1 MKTNLILRL
10 IGFSLTSLALSGLA
24 QTNGQWNVNNNATWM
39 NGANWINGSIPNG
52 AGSTVKINQDFGPGR
67 MIGDMVQT
75 ATMAANNTTAQTV
88 TLTATPLAGSIGVT
102 DGTFFWSQARGSSTT
117 AWTVSFNSGTNVL
130 SVTYNP
136 AITGSRTLT
145 IAYGVADVVQTATM
159 TSAAGTTA
167 QLVTLSKTPISGT
180 ISASDGTLSWTEV
193 GGSSSSA
200 WTVSYN
206 SSTNQLSVTYNPA
219 LVSNRTLNI
228 TFATAVVGGVTEL
241 MGVTQR
247 IGVTNNS
254 TTSFTSAA
262 LTYVPNTSLM
272 GVTDGVYT
280 WTPSGGSSN
289 PAKFNVTYDT
299 GSRILTATYTALAD
313 APSLGRNIVVAYW
326 PQGVP
331 GNPTLSVSTTDPLIS
346 FSRNMQG
353 VPVFDTNF
361 KVQDG
366 VFTATSNTSGVL
378 TLTTGSAANY
388 TVTHTAP
395 NVLVNYRTLSALNGI
410 NTGKTI
416 VAVYT
421 TRTAAMKNV
430 TVGSVTIG
438 DISGGDRVDLRLNS
452 LTFDNGGSNT
462 LAQLNKI
469 AGGPDEIA
477 SKTNLTS
484 SLALAVRT
492 GGDVINKNAFL
503 FSGDISG
510 AGSLIKMDSGN
521 VVLQGNNTFTGSTII
536 RNTGGF
542 TFLNNTTGG
551 TALSS
556 NDIFLGTANRDGHT
570 AMVLQLASN
579 TNLAAAGTVST
590 NQIADTSRL
599 WFDGASGRNAYLRMF
614 GTAET
619 VGGIFD
625 STGQGVIE
633 NTESENTIAASSIL
647 TVNTANPADNS
658 LFNGFFRNQAGGDST
673 GTIGLVKSGA
683 GKLTLQG
690 GNINYGPTAAANNST
705 DPLANN
711 GTTVSGGTLALV
723 NTTNFGSNVL
733 NNSTVEFGTAGDWTF
748 NRSVSGSGNVV
759 KTGPNV
765 TALAANNV
773 YSGSTTIEGGTLR
786 VTYQLFTEGMG
797 STNGSTTVYKRK
809 LNRVPEPGSIRVTDG
824 TVTAF
829 LGTPQDGLTV
839 TYNSGTREI
848 TATYASAPP
857 AGRTVNAQYVLGGA
871 GTGSLANTSAIN
883 ILTGTLHLVNDQNN
897 NVFDNAVGGIA
908 GRVND
913 VAAINSNGGTIN
925 FDTKK
930 FDATNYAETLGA
942 LNLQDG
948 RTSLVITTGTVT
960 GIDDT
965 GKNSN
970 ATLTFASLNR
980 QAKATAT
987 FVGNTLGVAQTDAI
1001 NNKITFTTAPTLI
1014 GGPTNGII
1022 GGWAIATTFD
1032 KNGAN
1037 AVYDFATYSGGAVRG
1052 LAAAAYKTGVSG
1064 ATWAATDNMRIS
1076 GFAPTISQGPVN
1088 SQTTVN
1094 SIKFDDTT
1102 DRALTI
1108 NARGLVVNSG
1118 GILLAKGNSDS
1129 RFPHKIQ
1136 QSAGTTGYL
1145 TAGSGNNYELDV
1157 WVENAR
1163 RLNVTAP
1170 IKDNGTN
1177 AVRVVKSGPGKL
1189 ILGGAYTGASPAFSG
1204 GLVINEGIV
1213 EVSTFSPL
1221 GRNLLAGNLV
1231 QDFLTMN
1238 GGILQVQN
1246 TTGVD
1251 KTVAFESQYGITL
1264 GKAGGR
1270 FATDTNMTFLIKS
1283 KITGE
1288 GGLTMGD
1295 TGVLDGASGGV
1306 LDVRGQNDFQGGVTV
1321 NIGKMILGGSVLPE
1335 GGSVATP
1342 ASNTFKGPI
1351 TINGGTFSLR
1361 TGAALPA
1368 TRPNIVSA
1376 GAGTLELMD
1385 SGNFGSL
1392 SGDGTITTAT
1402 DSVAGSPVSAERILK
1417 ITQDINTTYNGILDD
1432 SNGPVLSIEKR
1443 GKGVLSLGAETSTY
1457 HGATRI
1463 MEGVLQVSKLA
1474 NRGPADRFSDGQ
1486 GGYSGSSIGM
1496 GNYDKDIAGGT
1507 ALLTLDKQAGDNLFI
1522 ASGAA
1527 LSHAGGFPQ
1536 YTDRAF
1542 TIGVGAEGAGV
1553 LANSPATG
1561 AAITWMNRPLRDSN
1575 GVATGNYDNILF
1587 SEANKSAT
1595 LNLGGRNQGLNIFGM
1610 DLHDNGSASLNLQKS
1625 GDGQW
1630 ILGDYQFGTGAIASG
1645 MSRSDFTGRTTIYQG
1660 TLGLAQDGVLG
1671 AAGGEAVALVGGNL
1685 DLRSLDY
1692 TVNEGLN
1699 MVGGRLR
1706 ALSGT
1711 NNAWTGQISVD
1722 VPNSVIE
1729 IGTGASLRLRG
1740 AVVGK
1745 GNLLKQNFGT
1755 LILEGNNTISGGLS
1769 VQEGVLRLDYT
1780 NNPGSKL
1787 SDTGAVVLGG
1797 GRQGGVIDVVGGT
1810 SVVSPIIETVANL
1823 NLGLGLNRVT
1833 RSDPTSTTLLRL
1845 NALENARVGQGAAL
1859 DIAANNI
1866 TQTDR
1871 LNDSTGILG
1880 TWLTVGKSDWAKN
1893 NGNGVSPPAAGTID
1907 GYITGLT
1914 SYANDVWGGA
1924 STNTNLTTSGSVNNA
1939 VTNTLRFATPA
1950 DITLT
1955 LSGVNKV
1962 MSDGILQAPSVAGK
1976 SNIITGGS
1984 IALQDNGFGGNL
1996 MIHQHDALGN
2006 LTIES
2011 VITDSV
2017 GFTPVTGTMYEG
2029 NAGVVSPNTAVRF
2042 KAASGADVSTLV
2054 PGMLVTGSQIEPNT
2068 AIIAVDY
2075 VTGEVTLNQG
2085 RTAEV
2090 GITITVNGVAFTGDV
2105 LVRNTPG
2112 ARRFVRLTAGNF
2124 ALLANGQSISGGS
2137 IPPAAVVSSFTPD
2150 AVNPAHML
2158 VTIGSDI
2165 QVPSAIPSFTLSPIQ
2180 TVKGQMYFNAQAN
2193 RLRVTPASGIAGI
2206 SVGMVVSGT
2215 NIEPGTTISSIDF
2228 FNGDVFLSQGPIA
2241 QVNATLTI
2249 DGVSRNCDTMALGA
2263 PNRIR
2268 MKTGATFD
2276 TVNGLVTYPVVGM
2289 TISGGTIPAG
2299 TTITAVAVDP
2309 VYPGSALLTISQNI
2323 PVPAVI
2329 GGYTLAFNSRNG
2341 VAKFGDGTIV
2351 LSGASTYT
2359 GATYIT
2365 GGKINV
2371 KALTNAGVA
2380 GPLGAATSAASNIV
2394 LSGGTLGYIGDS
2406 ASTDRGFQIN
2416 EIGTVEVARQG
2427 AVATFTGNLSGGVG
2441 AAQGVMQVSGAGTVK
2456 VSHTGGNVSNSG
2468 TPLLPALGGST
2479 NIGGFSVKGGN
2490 LLLSY
2495 DNPNSNN
2502 SSNRFA
2508 SSTASLTMAGGKFEL
2523 SGLADVGVPSGSNP
2537 SENRSQQL
2545 FGQLTLQPGASEI
2558 WVTGKSNSVTSLSI
2572 QDPNNPT
2579 DVVRAPGATVLLV
2592 ENPTD
2597 GVADMFLAIKSINQ
2611 SAVLPWATYRDTSIL
2626 NRRGINDF
2634 AAVESLNDS
2643 VINADS
2649 KDLYKL
2655 GSDVANWT
2663 TNATMSEFGT
2673 AGFGDSAAAVLQGRT
2688 PESYSQTEANARVYA
2703 LRFFAPV
2710 AGTVSVTD
2718 RLTLTGGAILVG
2730 SEVIG
2735 GTKIIKDGE
2744 LTAGTGAEAQN
2755 PWNNGDGTTDL
2766 LIHNYN
2772 GSREFTIASKIVDNN
2787 AMSLELP
2794 NGASSLAVNLVQGGW
2809 GTTYLTGDNTYTGTT
2824 FVNNGVLRLGSANAI
2839 PGGLGSSGGTSGISL
2854 NGGMIGLEH
2863 GDLTRSLGTGVSQLQ
2878 FTGGGGFAGYR
2889 SPGDTST
2896 TPVVREVNFG
2906 GTGAPVIWGANG
2918 FIPGGQTLKL
2928 GSADGDA
2935 TVRLV
2940 NPVDLIGGYRQISV
2954 ADSKAAIDAEL
2965 AGTLRGSGGVLAKL
2979 GHGTLALSAGNLH
2992 TGGTIVGQGTLIISG
3007 SVVSGVS
3014 VSSVDA
3020 TQTGD
3025 SVTLQ
3030 VDGATMNAG
3039 ISIGNKNSTGLST
3052 IKVTGNSSAAGGME
3066 LGRQVYVDA
3075 LAGRTFNVSG
3085 PVTGSGRITVNDGG
3099 TLGLSGNSSFGGTGS
3114 SSGAAID
3121 GAVVVR
3127 NGSVEVGHTNGLGVA
3142 NVELG
3147 DLVSSLPT
3155 IVVDRSTNG
3164 RSLLEVSGRWDSTS
3178 NGTPGDVSGSGAFIY
3193 SNQNTITIDGKV
3205 YTKTD
3210 ASLGTRILVNG
3221 EADFPER
3228 NGVYEVRYHNGIT
3241 TALIDDTISLTRV
3254 SELNDARELAYG
3266 RRVQVSTGT
3275 DAGKVFFMATGQPA
3289 SLPAPDL
3296 YGRVLITTAVLWK
3309 QETTLAP
3316 NLALLA
3322 SGNGI
3327 QVANSI
3333 DINSTNGAG
3342 TTTLGGATNFT
3353 AGSAAFNGTVTLQS
3367 MAAAAEAR
3375 QVRLVSESLIGKGV
3389 EFTGVISE
3397 AEANDSLSLVKLG
3410 SGIVTLSGSNTFK
3423 GGTEINAGTLFVNT
3437 SIGSGTGSGSV
3448 TAANFGTVLGGTGT
3462 ISGAATLFSGASLQ
3476 PGDSNSFGGADQMNF
3491 LSSLT
3496 FGSDSSAVFQLA
3508 SPAAWDRVSITGL
3521 LSVDTSA
3528 LFSVLLG
3535 FSPNLLPGESLTFDL
3550 LDWGSLAAIGSL
3562 ADRLDL
3568 PALATPDFYWDT
3580 SSFNTTGA
3588 ITYAQRN
3595 LTSTPPVHFSIK
3607 EGTISENGGSVT
3619 IAVELDWA
3627 PAADV
3632 TVPLV
3637 FSSGAGI
3644 ATMGA
3649 SADYTVSATSL
3660 TFSANDG
3667 ERSKTLTIT
3676 VRDDAMTESTERAVI
3691 SLNAATKTAPSSF
3704 SLSILD
3710 NDGALAVGDRWVL
3723 RNPMVTNEALKSV
3736 GSLAGT
3742 FIAVG
3747 THGTILKSS
3756 DATTWTRVNLAAA
3769 TDLNAVASNGTILV
3783 AVGKEGRVLTTA
3795 DGTNWVIRSVGGSLE
3810 LTQVSWTGAR
3820 FVAVGA
3826 DGITYTSS
3834 NGEVWNY
3841 ANSGVLGDLFGV
3853 SSATGQ
3859 IVAVGEGGVIVLST
3873 NNGVSWTAQT
3883 SPTAT
3888 TLRSVAHNGVDT
3900 YVAVGDAGVVATS
3913 TNGTDWTAGTAGIST
3928 ALRSVRWDGTA
3939 FVASGLGGTVLTS
3952 PSGATG
3958 TWTVRSTGVSDD
3970 LSDAAKLGSVYVAV
3984 GSAGT
3989 ITNSTDAAAWT
4000 KVSSGDTN
4008 HLRGVAASGSQL
4020 IAVGSNGS
4028 ILTSTDALLGTTV
4041 APALSWSAQSSP
4053 VALPLNA
4060 VAATSLMRVAV
4071 GNSGSA
4077 ISSPD
4082 GVNWTSIPTGTG
4094 SHLNGIAVK
4103 GSRFCAVGDQ
4113 GAVFTSDD
4121 GLTWTERT
4129 SLAFVESLKA
4139 VAANT
4144 SIFVAVGANGSV
4156 RTSSD
4161 GVTWTSVDL
4170 GTTATFNAVA
4180 WTGSKFV
4187 TVGNGGV
4194 VFISS
4199 NGTSWTQRTSGVT
4212 ASLTGV
4218 AGSGNVIIAIGNNG
4232 AATQSNDGG
4241 TTWSKRATGTGI
4253 GLKALAVSAAGRFVA
4268 AGDSGT
4274 VLTSE
4279 SKAPPAPAVFFAT
4292 TGDSVSEAVGT
4303 WNVPVMLN
4311 PVAGATVSVP
4321 FTVRTLGTTA
4331 LKTTDYT
4338 IVTAS
4343 PLKFLPGETVKNI
4356 VITIK
4361 NDAVLE
4367 AANETVII
4375 DLGTPTGVAGVVKV
4389 DPTAYTLTIL
4399 DEYLAPTITPLGAQS
4414 QYVVIGGGSPV
4425 PLDLSVTP
4433 AGSLALKV
4441 QWQKNLVNLG
4451 TPVIVTSGVPVH
4463 YTVSNMTLSNAGKY
4477 GAKVINPL
4485 SPLGLATSTV
4495 AEVVVVERLPQQLK
4509 LGKAGN
4515 SVVLTA
4521 NAAGATA
4528 LQYRWFRDGNA
4539 IMADDA
4545 NFAGTGTKTLTI
4557 KTFAS
4562 DEQGLY
4568 KCRVISPAVTGEEF
4582 STTFDVVIA
4591 AMPDIT
4597 PLVTPATYPTGRV
4610 GAAYNGTGYQIPR
4623 ASSDKDKT
4631 PVTWNVTGLP
4641 AGLVADK
4648 NTGIISGIPTRK
4660 GNYKINVSATNPFGT
4675 TVISSAYMT
4684 IDGVPD
4690 NALGTFVAL
4699 ADRTGS
4705 HLTNNGSFGL
4715 GARID
4720 ITTAVN
4726 GTFSGKL
4733 TTIGAAISFLNGKL
4747 NTANAA
4753 APTGTIN
4760 IVRTGKST
4768 LTLNFT
4774 IDTATNLLTG
4784 TLTDATPTSA
4794 AINGWRHTWTTTNK
4808 PITTTLPAVHNFVAV
4823 IPSALEG
4830 DALHPEIPQGDTY
4843 ASASVAST
4851 GVVTIAGRLA
4861 DGTVLTGSAPLGPK
4875 NPSIAKA
4882 LIHQGL
4888 YIAPTRIAGSGNP
4901 GSLHGFVDIDFTGQ
4915 RPVTGTLTWSRAAQ
4929 PSTGTTAPKF
4939 YRDGFDPISLEVSGG
4954 LYTPP
4959 SATLDTGIILGAK
4972 SAAGYN
4978 AAVTFFDTNGLL
4990 ITPTTT
4996 PASDPNLGS
5005 FRINSL
5011 ATPVGLPTGPTLKM
5025 TFVPSTGLISGSF
5038 VLVDSS
5044 GVKRTV
5050 PYYAMV
5056 IPDATTAP
5064 MVTDGIGAG
5073 SFMLPG
5079 LIVSQPTKSGRV
5091 TIVPLP

>member
-1 MKTNLILRL
+1 MKTNHILRL
-10 IGFSLTSLALSGLA
+10 IGFSLTLLAVTGWS
-24 QTNGQWNVNNNATWM
+24 QTVGQWNTNNSATWM
-39 NGANWINGSIPNG
+39 NGTNWINGSVPNG
-52 AGSTVKINQDFGPGR
+52 IGSNVKINQDFSPGR

-75 ATMAANNTTAQTV
+75 ATMTANITTAQTV

-136 AITGSRTLT
+136 AITAARTLT
-145 IAYGVADVVQTATM
+145 VAYGVADIVQTATM

-180 ISASDGTLSWTEV
+180 ISASDGTLSWTEA

-228 TFATAVVGGVTEL
+228 TFATAIVGAVTEL

-254 TTSFTSAA
+254 ATAFTSTA
-262 LTYVPNTSLM
+262 LTYVPNTSQM

-289 PAKFNVTYDT
+289 PAKFNVTYDS
-299 GSRILTATYTALAD
+299 GSRILTATYTTLAD

-326 PQGVP
+326 PQGIP
-331 GNPTLSVSTTDPLIS
+331 GNPTLTVSTADPLIS

-353 VPVFDTNF
+353 VPVYDANF

-378 TLTTGSAANY
+378 TLTTGSATNY
-388 TVTHTAP
+388 AVTHAAP
-395 NVLVNYRTLSALNGI
+395 NVLVNYRTVSALNGI
-410 NTGKTI
+410 STGKTI

-421 TRTAAMKNV
+421 TRTTAMKNV
-430 TVGSVTIG
+430 TVGNLLIG
-438 DISGGDRVDLRLNS
+438 DISGADRVDLRLNS
-452 LTFDNGGSNT
+452 LTFDNGGINN

-477 SKTNLTS
+477 AKTNLSS

-503 FSGDISG
+503 LSGDISG

-551 TALSS
+551 SALSS
-556 NDIFLGTANRDGHT
+556 SDIFLGTASRDGHS

-579 TNLAAAGTVST
+579 TNLATAGTVST

-619 VGGIFD
+619 VGGIAD

-633 NTESENTIAASSIL
+633 NTEGENTIAASSVL
-647 TVNTANPADNS
+647 TVNTANAADNF
-658 LFNGFFRNQAGGDST
+658 LYNGFFRNKAGGDST
-673 GTIGLVKSGA
+673 GTISLVKSGA

-690 GNINYGPTAAANNST
+690 GNINYGPTAAANIST

-711 GTTVSGGTLALV
+711 ATTVSGGTLALV
-723 NTTNFGSNVL
+723 NTTNFGSNVI
-733 NNSTVEFGTAGDWTF
+733 NNSTLEFGTAGDWTF
-748 NRSVSGSGNVV
+748 NRSVSGTGNVV

-773 YSGSTTIEGGTLR
+773 YQGSTTIEGGTLR

-797 STNGSTTVYKRK
+797 STNGSTTVFKRT

-829 LGTPQDGLTV
+829 LGTPKDGLTV

-871 GTGSLANTSAIN
+871 GTGSLSSTSAIN

-908 GRVND
+908 GRVSD
-913 VAAINSNGGTIN
+913 AAPINSNGGTIN

-930 FDATNYAETLGA
+930 IDATNYAETLGA
-942 LNLQDG
+942 LNLQAG
-948 RTSLVITTGTVT
+948 RTNVTITTGTIADT
-960 GIDDT
+960 TDT

-970 ATLTFASLNR
+970 ATLTFSNLTR
-980 QAKATAT
+980 QAKSTVT
-987 FVGNTLGVAQTDAI
+987 FIGNTLGVAQTDAI

-1032 KNGAN
+1032 KTGAN
-1037 AVYDFATYSGGAVRG
+1037 AVYDFATYSGGTVRG
-1052 LAAAAYKTGVSG
+1052 LAASAYRTGVSG
-1064 ATWAATDNMRIS
+1064 AVWAATDNMRIN
-1076 GFAPTISQGPVN
+1076 GFAPTISQGAVN

-1102 DRALTI
+1102 GRTLAI

-1118 GILLAKGNSDS
+1118 GILARGTT
-1129 RFPHKIQ
+1129 HVIQ

-1145 TAGSGNNYELDV
+1145 TAGSGNNYELDF
-1157 WVENAR
+1157 WVENTR
-1163 RLNVTAP
+1163 RLNVVSP
-1170 IKDNGTN
+1170 IRDNGAN
-1177 AVRVVKSGPGKL
+1177 AVKVVKSGPGKM
-1189 ILGGAYTGASPAFSG
+1189 ILGGAYTVSAPAFSG

-1231 QDFLTMN
+1231 QDYLTMN
-1238 GGILQVQN
+1238 GGLLQVQN
-1246 TTGVD
+1246 KSGVE

-1270 FATDTNMTFLIKS
+1270 FATDPNMTFLIKS

-1295 TGVLDGASGGV
+1295 TGVLDGASGGI

-1321 NIGKMILGGSVLPE
+1321 NFGKMILGGSVLPE
-1335 GGSVATP
+1335 GGSVAVP

-1361 TGAALPA
+1361 TGSALP
-1368 TRPNIVSA
+1368 TSLPNIVSA

-1402 DSVAGSPVSAERILK
+1402 DSLAGSPAAAERVLK
-1417 ITQDINTTYNGILDD
+1417 ITQDTNTTYNGILSD
-1432 SNGPVLSIEKR
+1432 SDGPVLSIEKR

-1457 HGATRI
+1457 HGSTRI
-1463 MEGVLQVSKLA
+1463 LEGVLQVSKLA
-1474 NRGPADRFSDGQ
+1474 TRGPADRFSDGQ

-1507 ALLTLDKQAGDNLFI
+1507 ALLTLDKRAGDNLFI

-1527 LSHAGGFPQ
+1527 LSHAAGFPQ

-1553 LANSPATG
+1553 LANSSSTG
-1561 AAITWMNRPLRDSN
+1561 AALTWMNRPLRDTN
-1575 GVATGNYDNILF
+1575 GVATGDYDGILF
-1587 SEANKSAT
+1587 SEANKAAT

-1630 ILGDYQFGTGAIASG
+1630 ILGDYQFSTGAIAGG

-1671 AAGGEAVALVGGNL
+1671 AAGGEAVSLVGGNL

-1699 MVGGRLR
+1699 MAGGRVR
-1706 ALSGT
+1706 ALVGT

-1729 IGTGASLRLRG
+1729 VGTGAALRVRG
-1740 AVVGK
+1740 AITGK

-1769 VQEGVLRLDYT
+1769 VQEGILRLDYS

-1787 SDTGAVVLGG
+1787 SDTGGVALGG

-1810 SVVSPIIETVANL
+1810 SIASPIIETVAAL
-1823 NLGLGLNRVT
+1823 NLGLGLNRLT
-1833 RSDPTSTTLLRL
+1833 RSDATSTTMVRL

-1866 TQTDR
+1866 AQTDR
-1871 LNDSTGILG
+1871 LNDSTGLLG

-1893 NGNGVSPPAAGTID
+1893 NGTGVSPPAAGTTD

-1924 STNTNLTTSGSVNNA
+1924 STNTNLTTSGSVSNG

-1976 SNIITGGS
+1976 SNIITGGAIS
-1984 IALQDNGFGGNL
+1984 LQDNGFGGNL
-1996 MIHQHDALGN
+1996 MIHQHDTLGN

-2011 VITDSV
+2011 AITDAVS
-2017 GFTPVTGTMYEG
+2017 FTPVTGTMYEG
-2029 NAGVVSPNTAVRF
+2029 NVGVVSPNTAVRF
-2042 KAASGADVSTLV
+2042 KAASGAAVSTLV

-2068 AIIAVDY
+2068 VITAVDY
-2075 VTGEVTLNQG
+2075 TTGEVTLNQG

-2090 GITITVNGVAFTGDV
+2090 GITITVNGVTFTGDV
-2105 LVRNTPG
+2105 LVRVTPT

-2124 ALLANGQSISGGS
+2124 ALLANGQAISGGS
-2137 IPPAAVVSSFTPD
+2137 IPPGAVVSSFAPD
-2150 AVNPAHML
+2150 AVNPSHML
-2158 VTIGSDI
+2158 ITIGSDI

-2180 TVKGQMYFNAQAN
+2180 TVKGQMYFNAQTN

-2241 QVNATLTI
+2241 QVDTTLTI
-2249 DGVSRNCDTMALGA
+2249 DGISRTCDTMALGA
-2263 PNRIR
+2263 QNRIR

-2276 TVNGLVTYPVVGM
+2276 AVNGLVTYPVVGM

-2299 TTITAVAVDP
+2299 TTITGVAIDP
-2309 VYPGSALLTISQNI
+2309 VYPGAALLTISQNI

-2329 GGYTLAFNSRNG
+2329 GGYALSFNSRNG

-2380 GPLGAATSAASNIV
+2380 GPLGAATSAAGNIV

-2416 EIGTVEVARQG
+2416 EIGTVEVARKG

-2502 SSNRFA
+2502 NANRFA
-2508 SSTASLTMAGGKFEL
+2508 ASNASLTMAGGKFEL
-2523 SGLADVGVPSGSNP
+2523 SGLEDVEVPSGSNP
-2537 SENRSQQL
+2537 SENRTQQL

-2558 WVTGKSNSVTSLSI
+2558 WVTGKRDSVTSLAL

-2597 GVADMFLAIKSINQ
+2597 GVADMFLAIKAVNQ

-2634 AAVESLNDS
+2634 AAVETLNDS

-2673 AGFGDSAAAVLQGRT
+2673 AGFGDSTAAISQGRT
-2688 PESYSQTEANARVYA
+2688 PESYSQTETNARVYA

-2744 LTAGTGAEAQN
+2744 LTAGTGFEAQN

-2772 GSREFTIASKIVDNN
+2772 GSREFTIASKIVDNH
-2787 AMSLELP
+2787 ATSLELP

-2809 GTTYLTGDNTYTGTT
+2809 GTTYLTAENTYSGTT

-2839 PGGLGSSGGTSGISL
+2839 PGGIGVVGGASGISL

-2863 GDLTRSLGTGVSQLQ
+2863 DDLTRSLGTGISQLQ
-2878 FTGGGGFAGYR
+2878 FTGGGGFAAYR

-2906 GTGAPVIWGANG
+2906 GAGAPVIWGANG
-2918 FIPGGQTLKL
+2918 FVPGGQTLRL

-2940 NPVDLIGGYRQISV
+2940 NPVDLVGGYRQISV

-2979 GHGTLALSAGNLH
+2979 GQGTLALSAGNLH
-2992 TGGTIVGQGTLIISG
+2992 TGGTIVGQGTLIVSG
-3007 SVVSGVS
+3007 SVVSSVA

-3039 ISIGNKNSTGLST
+3039 ISIGNKNSTGIST
-3052 IKVTGNSSAAGGME
+3052 IKVTGNSSAAGGIE

-3075 LAGRTFNVSG
+3075 LAGRSFNVSG

-3099 TLGLSGNSSFGGTGS
+3099 TLGLSGNSTFGGTGS
-3114 SSGAAID
+3114 SSGVAID

-3142 NVELG
+3142 NIELG
-3147 DLVSSLPT
+3147 DSVSSLPM

-3164 RSLLEVSGRWDSTS
+3164 RSLLEVSGEWDPTS
-3178 NGTPGDVSGSGAFIY
+3178 NGTPGDISGSGAFIY
-3193 SNQNTITIDGKV
+3193 PNQNTITIDGKV

-3221 EADFPER
+3221 EIDFPER
-3228 NGVYEVRYHNGIT
+3228 NGVYEVRYHDGIT
-3241 TALIDDTISLTRV
+3241 SALTDDTISLTRV
-3254 SELNDARELAYG
+3254 GELNDARELAYG

-3342 TTTLGGATNFT
+3342 TTTLGGATSFT
-3353 AGSAAFNGTVTLQS
+3353 AGSAAFTGTVTLQS

-3397 AEANDSLSLVKLG
+3397 AEANDTLSLVKLG

-3448 TAANFGTVLGGTGT
+3448 TAANFGTVLGGNGT
-3462 ISGAATLFSGASLQ
+3462 ISGATTLLGGASLQ
-3476 PGDSNSFGGADQMNF
+3476 PGDSNSFGGADQMHF

-3496 FGSDSSAVFQLA
+3496 FGADTSAVFQLA

-3521 LSVDTSA
+3521 LSVDSSA

-3535 FSPNLLPGESLTFDL
+3535 FTPNLLPGESLTFDL

-3580 SSFNTTGA
+3580 SSFNATGA

-3627 PAADV
+3627 PASDV

-3691 SLNAATKTAPSSF
+3691 SLNAATKTAPSTF

-3710 NDGALAVGDRWVL
+3710 NDGALPVGDRWVL

-3756 DATTWTRVNLAAA
+3756 DATIWTRVNLAAA
-3769 TDLNAVASNGTILV
+3769 TDINALASNGTILV
-3783 AVGKEGRVLTTA
+3783 AVGKEGRVLTTT

-3859 IVAVGEGGVIVLST
+3859 IVAVGEGGVIILST

-3888 TLRSVAHNGVDT
+3888 TLRSVAHDGVNT
-3900 YVAVGDAGVVATS
+3900 YVAVGDAGVVVTS
-3913 TNGTDWTAGTAGIST
+3913 TNGTDWTAGTAGVS
-3928 ALRSVRWDGTA
+3928 AGLRSVRWDGAA
-3939 FVASGLGGTVLTS
+3939 FVVSGLGGTVLTS

-3958 TWTVRSTGVSDD
+3958 TWTVRTTGVSDD

-3984 GSAGT
+3984 GSAGA

-4000 KVSSGDTN
+4000 KVSSGDTD

-4020 IAVGSNGS
+4020 IAVGNNGS

-4041 APALSWSAQSSP
+4041 APALSWSVQTSP
-4053 VALPLNA
+4053 IVLPLNA

-4071 GNSGSA
+4071 GNAGSA

-4113 GAVFTSDD
+4113 GAVFTSDN
-4121 GLTWTERT
+4121 GLAWTERT
-4129 SLAFVESLKA
+4129 SLAFVENLKA
-4139 VAANT
+4139 VAAST

-4187 TVGNGGV
+4187 TVGNGGL

-4218 AGSGNVIIAIGNNG
+4218 AGSGNVIIAVGGNG
-4232 AATQSNDGG
+4232 AATQSNDSG
-4241 TTWSKRATGTGI
+4241 TTWSKRDTGTGVA
-4253 GLKALAVSAAGRFVA
+4253 LKGLAVSAAGRFVA
-4268 AGDSGT
+4268 TGDSGT

-4279 SKAPPAPAVFFAT
+4279 SKAPPAPAVFFAST
-4292 TGDSVSEAVGT
+4292 ADSVSEAVGT

-4311 PVAGATVSVP
+4311 PVAGAAVSVP

-4343 PLKFLPGETVKNI
+4343 PLKFLPGETLKNI

-4399 DEYLAPTITPLGAQS
+4399 DEYLAPSITPLGTQS
-4414 QYVVIGGGSPV
+4414 QFVIIGGGSPV
-4425 PLDLSVTP
+4425 PLDLNVTP

-4451 TPVIVTSGVPVH
+4451 TPVTVTSGVPVH
-4463 YTVSNMTLSNAGKY
+4463 YTVSNMTLTNAGKY

-4509 LGKAGN
+4509 LGKAGT
-4515 SVVLTA
+4515 SVTLTA

-4528 LQYRWFRDGNA
+4528 LQYRWFRGINP
-4539 IMADDA
+4539 ILVDDA

-4557 KTFAS
+4557 KTFAP
-4562 DEQGLY
+4562 DEQDLY
-4568 KCRVISPAVTGEEF
+4568 KCRITSPAVSGEEF
-4582 STTFDVVIA
+4582 STTFDVVVA

-4597 PLVTPATYPTGRV
+4597 PLATPAVYPVGRV
-4610 GAAYNGTGYQIPR
+4610 GAAYNGAGYQIPR

-4641 AGLVADK
+4641 PGLVADK
-4648 NTGIISGIPTRK
+4648 NTGFISGVPTTK
-4660 GNYKINVSATNPFGT
+4660 GSYKVNVSATNPFGT

-4733 TTIGAAISFLNGKL
+4733 TTVGTAISFVNGKL

-4753 APTGTIN
+4753 APTGTIG
-4760 IVRTGKST
+4760 IVRTGKTT

-4784 TLTDATPTSA
+4784 TLTDTTPTSA
-4794 AINGWRHTWTTTNK
+4794 AIAGWRNTWTTTNK

-4823 IPSALEG
+4823 IPSTLEG
-4830 DALHPEIPQGDTY
+4830 DALHPDIPQGDTY

-4875 NPSIAKA
+4875 NPNIGKA
-4882 LIHQGL
+4882 LIYQGL
-4888 YIAPTRIAGSGNP
+4888 YIAPTTVAGSGNP

-4929 PSTGTTAPKF
+4929 PSTGATAPKF
-4939 YRDGFDPISLEVSGG
+4939 YRDGFEPISLEVSGG

-4959 SATLDTGIILGAK
+4959 LATLDTGIILGAK
-4972 SAAGYN
+4972 AAAGNN

-4990 ITPTTT
+4990 VTPTTT
-4996 PASDPNLGS
+4996 PASNPNLGS

-5011 ATPVGLPTGPTLKM
+5011 ATPVGLPTGSTLKM
-5025 TFVPSTGLISGSF
+5025 TFVTSTGLISGSF
-5038 VLVDSS
+5038 VLVDAS

-5056 IPDATTAP
+5056 IPDASTAP

>member
-10 IGFSLTSLALSGLA
+10 IGFSLTSLALTGWS
-24 QTNGQWNVNNNATWM
+24 QTSGQWNTNSSATWM
-39 NGANWINGSIPNG
+39 NGINWINGAIPNG
-52 AGSTVKINQDFGPGR
+52 AGSTVKINQDFSPGR

-75 ATMAANNTTAQTV
+75 ATMNANTTAVQTV

-136 AITGSRTLT
+136 AITAARTLT
-145 IAYGVADVVQTATM
+145 VAYGVADVVQTATM
-159 TSAAGTTA
+159 TSAAGTSA
-167 QLVTLSKTPISGT
+167 QLVTLSKAPISGT
-180 ISASDGTLSWTEV
+180 ISASDGTLSWSEV
-193 GGSSSSA
+193 GGSSSSTWA
-200 WTVSYN
+200 VSYN

-219 LVSNRTLNI
+219 LVANRTLNI
-228 TFATAVVGGVTEL
+228 TFATAIVGAVTEL

-254 TTSFTSAA
+254 ATTFTSAA
-262 LTYVPNTSLM
+262 LTYVPNMAQM
-272 GVTDGVYT
+272 GVTDGLYT

-289 PAKFNVTYDT
+289 PAKFNVAYDS

-326 PQGVP
+326 PQGIP
-331 GNPTLSVSTTDPLIS
+331 GNPTLTVSTADPLIS

-353 VPVFDTNF
+353 APVYDTNF

-378 TLTTGSAANY
+378 SLTTGSATNY

-395 NVLVNYRTLSALNGI
+395 NVLVNYRTISALNGI
-410 NTGKTI
+410 STGKTI

-421 TRTAAMKNV
+421 TRTTAMKNV
-430 TVGSVTIG
+430 TAGNMIIG
-438 DISGGDRVDLRLNS
+438 DISGADRVDLRLNS
-452 LTFDNGGSNT
+452 LTFDNGGGNT
-462 LAQLNKI
+462 MAQLNKI

-477 SKTNLTS
+477 AKTNLTS

-503 FSGDISG
+503 LSGDISG
-510 AGSLIKMDSGN
+510 TGSLIKMDSGN
-521 VVLQGNNTFTGSTII
+521 VVLQGNNTFTGQTII

-551 TALSS
+551 SALSS
-556 NDIFLGTANRDGHT
+556 SDIFLGTASRDGHA

-590 NQIADTSRL
+590 NQIADSSRL

-619 VGGIFD
+619 VGGIAD

-633 NTESENTIAASSIL
+633 NTESENTIAANSAL
-647 TVNTANPADNS
+647 TVNTANAADNF
-658 LFNGFFRNQAGGDST
+658 LYNGFFRNKAGGDST
-673 GTIGLVKSGA
+673 GIISLFKSGA

-690 GNINYGPTAAANNST
+690 GNINYGPTTAANLSSN
-705 DPLANN
+705 PLDLATVA
-711 GTTVSGGTLALV
+711 TTVSGGTLGLV
-723 NTTNFGSNVL
+723 NTTNFGSNIV
-733 NNSTVEFGTAGDWTF
+733 NNSTLEFGTTGDWTF

-759 KTGPNV
+759 KTGANV
-765 TALAANNV
+765 TALVANNV
-773 YSGSTTIEGGTLR
+773 YGGSTRIENGTLR
-786 VTYQLFTEGMG
+786 ISYQLITEGMG
-797 STNGSTTVYKRK
+797 STNGSQTVFRRN
-809 LNRVPEPGSIRVTDG
+809 LNRLPEPGSIRVTDG

-829 LGTPQDGLTV
+829 LGTPKDGLTV

-848 TATYASAPP
+848 VATYSSAPP

-871 GTGSLANTSAIN
+871 GTGSLASTSAIN
-883 ILTGTLHLVNDQNN
+883 IISGKLHLVNDQNN
-897 NVFDNAVGGIA
+897 NVLDNAVGGVA
-908 GRVND
+908 GRIND
-913 VAAINSNGGTIN
+913 SAPINSNDGTIE

-930 FDATNYAETLGA
+930 INSINYAETLGA
-942 LNLQDG
+942 LNLLPG
-948 RTSLVITTGTVT
+948 KTNVTITTGTIADT
-960 GIDDT
+960 TDT

-970 ATLTFASLNR
+970 ATLTFASLTR
-980 QAKATAT
+980 QPTSTVT
-987 FVGNTLGVAQTDAI
+987 FSANTLGVAQTDAI
-1001 NNKITFTTAPTLI
+1001 NNKITFGTAPTLI
-1014 GGPTNGII
+1014 NGII
-1022 GGWAIATTFD
+1022 GGWAVTATFD
-1032 KNGAN
+1032 KAGAN
-1037 AVYDFATYSGGAVRG
+1037 PVYDFATYSGGTVRG
-1052 LAAAAYKTGVSG
+1052 LASYKTSAATVSG
-1064 ATWAATDNMRIS
+1064 GGQWLSTDNVRINGNS
-1076 GFAPTISQGPVN
+1076 PTVSQGTVN
-1088 SQTTVN
+1088 SQAIVN
-1094 SIKFDDTT
+1094 SIKFDDTSGRT
-1102 DRALTI
+1102 LTI
-1108 NARGLVVNSG
+1108 NARALVVNSG
-1118 GILLAKGNSDS
+1118 GILA
-1129 RFPHKIQ
+1129 R
-1136 QSAGTTGYL
+1136 GTTHTIARTTNTTGFL
-1145 TAGSGNNYELDV
+1145 TAGSGNNYELDF
-1157 WVENAR
+1157 WVENTR

-1170 IKDNGTN
+1170 IRDNGAN

-1189 ILGGAYTGASPAFSG
+1189 ILAGVYTGLGTGPAFSG
-1204 GLVINEGIV
+1204 GLVINDGVV
-1213 EVSTFSPL
+1213 EVATFSPL
-1221 GRNLLAGNLV
+1221 GRDLLAGNLV
-1231 QDFLTMN
+1231 QDYLTMS
-1238 GGILQVQN
+1238 GGMLQVQN
-1246 TTGVD
+1246 DSGVA

-1264 GKAGGR
+1264 GKGGGT
-1270 FATDTNMTFLIKS
+1270 FATDEGMTFLLKS
-1283 KITGE
+1283 KITGDGGISMGAKAGE
-1288 GGLTMGD
+1288 GA
-1295 TGVLDGASGGV
+1295 LDGSNGGV
-1306 LDVRGQNDFQGGVTV
+1306 LDIRGQNDFQGGLTV
-1321 NIGKMILGGSVLPE
+1321 NYGKLILGGSVTPE
-1335 GGSVATP
+1335 GGGAAVP

-1351 TINGGTFSLR
+1351 TINAGSFTLR
-1361 TGAALPA
+1361 TGSALP
-1368 TRPNIVSA
+1368 TNLPNVIS
-1376 GAGTLELMD
+1376 GNGGTLELWD

-1392 SGDGTITTAT
+1392 SGDGTITTGT
-1402 DSVAGSPVSAERILK
+1402 DFDNGGVSAERVLK
-1417 ITQDINTTYNGILDD
+1417 ITQDVNTSYIGTITD
-1432 SNGPVLSIEKR
+1432 SGGPVLSLEKR
-1443 GKGVLSLGAETSTY
+1443 GKGVLTLGVDNSTY

-1463 MEGVLQVSKLA
+1463 YEGVLQVSELA
-1474 NRGPADRFSDGQ
+1474 NRGPLDRSFET
-1486 GGYSGSSIGM
+1486 GGYKGSSIGF
-1496 GNYDKDIAGGT
+1496 GTYDKNSVTGT
-1507 ALLTLDKQAGDNLFI
+1507 GLLSSAVGSASNLLI

-1527 LSHAGGFPQ
+1527 LSHAGSFPQ
-1536 YTDRAF
+1536 STDRAF
-1542 TIGVGAEGAGV
+1542 TIGVGAQGAAI
-1553 LANSPATG
+1553 LANSASTG
-1561 AAITWMNRPLRDSN
+1561 ASLTWKSRPLRDILN
-1575 GVATGNYDNILF
+1575 GNETGGYDNIEF
-1587 SEANKSAT
+1587 SAPNQSAT
-1595 LNLGGRNQGLNIFGM
+1595 LNLGGRNQGTNTFGM
-1610 DLHDNGSASLNLQKS
+1610 HLHDNGSASLHLQKS

-1630 ILGDYQFGTGAIASG
+1630 ILDDLVSSGTANSG
-1645 MSRSDFTGRTTIYQG
+1645 VSRNDFTGRTTIYQG
-1660 TLGLAQDGVLG
+1660 TLGLARDGVLG
-1671 AAGGEAVALVGGNL
+1671 AAGGEAVSLVGGNL
-1685 DLRSLDY
+1685 DLRNIDY
-1692 TVNEGLN
+1692 TVNESLN
-1699 MVGGRLR
+1699 MAGGRLR
-1706 ALSGT
+1706 ALFGV
-1711 NNAWTGQISVD
+1711 NAWTGSVSVD
-1722 VPNSVIE
+1722 APSSVIE

-1740 AVVGK
+1740 TVAGK
-1745 GNLLKQNFGT
+1745 GNLVKQNFGT
-1755 LILEGNNTISGGLS
+1755 LILEGSNTVSGGLS
-1769 VQEGVLRLDYT
+1769 VQEGTLRLDYT
-1780 NNPGSKL
+1780 SNAGSKL
-1787 SDTGAVVLGG
+1787 SDTGGIALGG
-1797 GRQGGVIDVVGGT
+1797 GRQGGVIDIVGGT
-1810 SVVSPIIETVANL
+1810 SIASPIIETVAAL

-1833 RSDPTSTTLLRL
+1833 RSDASSTTLLRL

-1866 TQTDR
+1866 AQTDR
-1871 LNDSTGILG
+1871 LNDSTGLLG

-1893 NGNGVSPPAAGTID
+1893 NGNGISPPAAGSVD

-1924 STNTNLTTSGSVNNA
+1924 STNTNLTTSGSVSNG

-1984 IALQDNGFGGNL
+1984 ISLQDNGFGGNL
-1996 MIHQHDALGN
+1996 MIHQHDALGS

-2017 GFTPVTGTMYEG
+2017 GFAPVTGTIYEG
-2029 NAGVVSPNTAVRF
+2029 NAGVVSPNTIIRF
-2042 KAASGADVSTLV
+2042 KAASSGDVATLV

-2068 AIIAVDY
+2068 VITAVDY
-2075 VTGEVTLNQG
+2075 TTGEVTLNQG
-2085 RTAEV
+2085 RTAEI
-2090 GITITVNGVAFTGDV
+2090 GITITINGVAFTGDV
-2105 LVRNTPG
+2105 LVRNTPTS
-2112 ARRFVRLTAGNF
+2112 RRSVRLTAGNF

-2137 IPPAAVVSSFTPD
+2137 IPSAAVVSSFTPD
-2150 AVNPAHML
+2150 TVNPSHML

-2165 QVPSAIPSFTLSPIQ
+2165 QVPAAIPSFTLSPIQ
-2180 TVKGQMYFNAQAN
+2180 TVKGQMYFNAQTN

-2241 QVNATLTI
+2241 QVDTMLTI
-2249 DGVSRNCDTMALGA
+2249 DGTPRVCDTMALGA
-2263 PNRIR
+2263 QNRIR
-2268 MKTGATFD
+2268 MKTGAAFD
-2276 TVNGLVTYPVVGM
+2276 IVNGVVTYPVVGM

-2299 TTITAVAVDP
+2299 TTITGVAIDP
-2309 VYPGSALLTISQNI
+2309 VYPGVALLTISQNI

-2329 GGYTLAFNSRNG
+2329 GGYALSFNSRNG
-2341 VAKFGDGTIV
+2341 IAKFGDGTVV

-2371 KALTNAGVA
+2371 KSLTNGGVA
-2380 GPLGAATSAASNIV
+2380 GPLGAATNAAGNIV

-2427 AVATFTGNLSGGVG
+2427 SVATFSGNLSGGVG
-2441 AAQGVMQVSGAGTVK
+2441 AAQGVLQVSGAGTLK
-2456 VSHTGGNVSNSG
+2456 ISHTGGNVVNSG

-2479 NIGGFSVKGGN
+2479 NIGGFLVKGGN

-2508 SSTASLTMAGGKFEL
+2508 AANASLTMAGGKFEL
-2523 SGLADVGVPSGSNP
+2523 SGVADVAVPSGGNP

-2545 FGQLTLQPGASEI
+2545 LGQLTLQSGASEI
-2558 WVTGKSNSVTSLSI
+2558 WVTGKDSSTTSLTL
-2572 QDPNNPT
+2572 QDPNSPS
-2579 DVVRAPGATVLLV
+2579 DVIRAPGSTVLLV
-2592 ENPTD
+2592 ENPTA
-2597 GVADMFLAIKSINQ
+2597 GTADMFLAIKDINQ
-2611 SAVLPWATYRDTSIL
+2611 SSVLPWATYWDTSIT

-2634 AAVESLNDS
+2634 AAVESSNNA

-2649 KDLYKL
+2649 KDLYTL

-2663 TNATMSEFGT
+2663 TNATMSEYGT
-2673 AGFGDSAAAVLQGRT
+2673 SGFGDSTTAIVDGRD
-2688 PESYSQTEANARVYA
+2688 PLSYSQVESNKSIYA

-2710 AGTVSVTD
+2710 AGTVSIGD
-2718 RLTLTGGAILVG
+2718 SNRLTLSGGAIMVG
-2730 SEVIG
+2730 SEVMG
-2735 GTKIIKDGE
+2735 GSKIIQGGE
-2744 LTAGTGAEAQN
+2744 ITVGTGFEAQVPSIN
-2755 PWNNGDGTTDL
+2755 SDGTADF

-2772 GSREFTIASKIVDNN
+2772 GSREFTIASSIVDNN
-2787 AMSLELP
+2787 ALGLILP
-2794 NGASSLAVNLVQGGW
+2794 SNATSIPVNLVQGGW
-2809 GTTYLTGDNTYTGTT
+2809 GTTYLTGTNTYTGTT
-2824 FVNNGVLRLGSANAI
+2824 FVNNGVLRLGSENAV
-2839 PGGLGSSGGTSGISL
+2839 PGGIGASGGTSGIILS
-2854 NGGMIGLEH
+2854 GGVIGLEH
-2863 GDLTRSLGTGVSQLQ
+2863 GDFNRALGTGVSQVR
-2878 FTGGGGFAGYR
+2878 FVGGGGFAAYR
-2889 SPGDTST
+2889 APGDTST
-2896 TPVVREVNFG
+2896 TPVVRDVNFG
-2906 GTGAPVIWGANG
+2906 GTGAQVVWGAGG

-2940 NPVDLIGGYRQISV
+2940 NPVDLVGGYRQISV
-2954 ADSKAAIDAEL
+2954 ADSKAVIDAEL
-2965 AGTLRGSGGVLAKL
+2965 GGVLSGSGGVLAKL
-2979 GHGTLALSAGNLH
+2979 GQGTLLLSAGNLH
-2992 TGGTIVGQGTLIISG
+2992 TGGTIVGQGTLIMSG
-3007 SVVSGVS
+3007 PVTSMVS

-3020 TQTGD
+3020 TLTGD

-3039 ISIGNKNSTGLST
+3039 ISVGNKNSTGVST
-3052 IKVTGNSSAAGGME
+3052 IKVTGNSTAAGGVE

-3075 LAGRTFNVSG
+3075 LAGRSFNVSG
-3085 PVTGSGRITVNDGG
+3085 AVTGSGRFVINDGG

-3114 SSGAAID
+3114 TSGAAVD
-3121 GAVVVR
+3121 GGVIVR
-3127 NGSVEVGHTNGLGVA
+3127 NGAVEVGHTNGLGVA

-3147 DLVSSLPT
+3147 DLVSSLPV
-3155 IVVDRSTNG
+3155 IVVDRSTNS
-3164 RSLLEVSGRWDSTS
+3164 RSLLEVSGEWDPTS
-3178 NGTPGDVSGSGAFIY
+3178 NGTPGDVSGSGTFMY
-3193 SNQNTITIDGKV
+3193 RKQNTITIDGKV

-3221 EADFPER
+3221 EADNPER
-3228 NGVYEVRYHNGIT
+3228 NGVYEVRYHDGIT
-3241 TALIDDTISLTRV
+3241 SALSDDTISLTRV
-3254 SELNDARELAYG
+3254 GELNDARELAYG

-3275 DAGKVFFMATGQPA
+3275 DAGKVFFMATDKPT
-3289 SLPAPDL
+3289 SLPAPDF
-3296 YGRVLITTAVLWK
+3296 YGRVLITTAVIWK
-3309 QETTLAP
+3309 QETTLSP

-3333 DINSTNGAG
+3333 DINSTNGTG
-3342 TTTLGGATNFT
+3342 TTSLGGATSFT
-3353 AGSAAFNGTVTLQS
+3353 TGSATFSGTVTLQS

-3389 EFTGVISE
+3389 EFAGVISE
-3397 AEANDSLSLVKLG
+3397 AEANDTLSLVKLG

-3423 GGTEINAGTLFVNT
+3423 GGTEVNAGTLLVNT
-3437 SIGSGTGSGSV
+3437 SIGSGTGSGAV
-3448 TAANFGTVLGGTGT
+3448 TVANFGTVLGGTGT
-3462 ISGAATLFSGASLQ
+3462 ISGATTLLSGASLQ
-3476 PGDSNSFGGADQMNF
+3476 PGDSNSFGGADQMHF

-3496 FGSDSSAVFQLA
+3496 FGADSSAVFQLA

-3521 LSVDTSA
+3521 LSVDSSA

-3580 SSFNTTGA
+3580 TSFNTTGA

-3595 LTSTPPVHFSIK
+3595 LSSTPPVHFSIK
-3607 EGTISENGGSVT
+3607 EGSISENGGSVT

-3627 PAADV
+3627 PASDV

-3649 SADYTVSATSL
+3649 AADYTVSATSL

-3691 SLNAATKTAPSSF
+3691 SLNAATKTAPSTF

-3723 RNPMVTNEALKSV
+3723 RNPMVTNESLKSV
-3736 GSLAGT
+3736 GSVAGT

-3747 THGTILKSS
+3747 THGAVLKSS
-3756 DATTWTRVNLAAA
+3756 DATTWTRVSLAAA
-3769 TDLNAVASNGTILV
+3769 TDLNAVASNGTTLV
-3783 AVGKEGRVLTTA
+3783 VVGKEGRVLTTT

-3810 LTQVSWTGAR
+3810 LSQVTWTGAR

-3826 DGITYTSS
+3826 DGITYTST
-3834 NGEVWNY
+3834 NGDVWNY
-3841 ANSGVLGDLFGV
+3841 TNSGVAGDLFGI

-3859 IVAVGEGGVIVLST
+3859 IVAVGEGGVILLST

-3883 SPTAT
+3883 SPTST
-3888 TLRSVAHNGVDT
+3888 TLRSVAHDGVNT
-3900 YVAVGDAGVVATS
+3900 YVAVGDAGVVAIS
-3913 TNGTDWTAGTAGIST
+3913 TNGTDWTAGTAGVS
-3928 ALRSVRWDGTA
+3928 AGLRSVRWDGAA

-3952 PSGATG
+3952 PTGTIG
-3958 TWTVRSTGVSDD
+3958 TWTVRTSGVSDD
-3970 LSDAAKLGSVYVAV
+3970 LSDVAKLGSVYVAV

-3989 ITNSTDAAAWT
+3989 ITRSTDAVAWT
-4000 KVSSGDTN
+4000 KLSSGDTD

-4020 IAVGSNGS
+4020 IAVGGNGS
-4028 ILTSTDALLGTTV
+4028 ILTSTDALLATTV
-4041 APALSWSAQSSP
+4041 APALSWSAQTSP
-4053 VALPLNA
+4053 VAATFNA

-4071 GNSGSA
+4071 GNAGAA

-4082 GVNWTSIPTGTG
+4082 GVNWTNIPTGTG

-4129 SLAFVESLKA
+4129 SLAFVENLKA
-4139 VAANT
+4139 VSANT

-4161 GVTWTSVDL
+4161 GVTWASVDL
-4170 GTTATFNAVA
+4170 GTTVTFNAVA

-4187 TVGNGGV
+4187 TVGNGGL
-4194 VFISS
+4194 VFVSS

-4218 AGSGNVIIAIGNNG
+4218 AGSGNVIIAIGSNG

-4241 TTWSKRATGTGI
+4241 TTWSKRDTGTGV

-4268 AGDSGT
+4268 AGDSGS
-4274 VLTSE
+4274 VLTTE

-4292 TGDSVSEAVGT
+4292 TADNVSEAVGT

-4311 PVAGATVSVP
+4311 PVAGAAVSVP

-4367 AANETVII
+4367 ALNETVII

-4389 DPTAYTLTIL
+4389 DPMTYTLTIL
-4399 DEYLAPTITPLGAQS
+4399 DEYLAPAITPLGAQS
-4414 QYVVIGGGSPV
+4414 QFVVIGGGSPV
-4425 PLDLSVTP
+4425 PLDLNVTP
-4433 AGSLALKV
+4433 TGSLALKV

-4451 TPVIVTSGVPVH
+4451 TPVTVTSGVPAH
-4463 YTVSNMTLSNAGKY
+4463 YTVSNMTLTHAGKY

-4485 SPLGLATSTV
+4485 SPLGLAGSSV

-4509 LGKAGN
+4509 LGKAGT
-4515 SVVLTA
+4515 SVILTA

-4528 LQYRWFRDGNA
+4528 LQYRWFRGSNP
-4539 IMADDA
+4539 ILADDA

-4557 KTFAS
+4557 KTFAP
-4562 DEQGLY
+4562 DEQDLY
-4568 KCRVISPAVTGEEF
+4568 KCRIISPAVSGEEF

-4597 PLVTPATYPTGRV
+4597 PLATPATYPVGRV

-4641 AGLVADK
+4641 PGLVADK
-4648 NTGIISGIPTRK
+4648 NTGLISGVPTTK
-4660 GNYKINVSATNPFGT
+4660 GSSYKVGVSATNPFGT
-4675 TVISSAYMT
+4675 TTISYAYMT
-4684 IDGVPD
+4684 IEGVPD

-4699 ADRTGS
+4699 AERTGS
-4705 HLTNNGSFGL
+4705 HLTNNGNFGL

-4733 TTIGAAISFLNGKL
+4733 TTVGAAISFLNGKL
-4747 NTANAA
+4747 NTANTA
-4753 APTGTIN
+4753 APTGTIDV
-4760 IVRTGKST
+4760 VRTGKTT
-4768 LTLNFT
+4768 LTLSFT
-4774 IDTATNLLTG
+4774 IDTATSLLTG
-4784 TLTDATPTSA
+4784 TLTDSTPTSA
-4794 AINGWRHTWTTTNK
+4794 AISGWRNTWTTTNK
-4808 PITTTLPAVHNFVAV
+4808 PITTTLPAVHNFMAA
-4823 IPSALEG
+4823 IPSSLEG
-4830 DALHPEIPQGDTY
+4830 DALHPDIPQGDTY

-4851 GVVTIAGRLA
+4851 GVVTIAGKLA
-4861 DGTVLTGSAPLGPK
+4861 DGTALTGSAPLSPK
-4875 NPSIAKA
+4875 TANVGKA

-4888 YIAPTRIAGSGNP
+4888 YIAPTTVSGSGNP
-4901 GSLHGFVDIDFTGQ
+4901 GSLLGFVDIDFTAQ
-4915 RPVTGTLTWSRAAQ
+4915 HPVTGTITWSRAAQ
-4929 PSTGTTAPKF
+4929 PTTGTTAPKF
-4939 YRDGFDPISLEVSGG
+4939 YRDGFAPISLEVSGG

-4959 SATLDTGIILGAK
+4959 LATLDTGIILGAK
-4972 SAAGYN
+4972 SAAGNN

-4990 ITPTTT
+4990 ITATTT
-4996 PASDPNLGS
+4996 PASNPNLGS

-5011 ATPVGLPTGPTLKM
+5011 ATPVGLPTASTLKM
-5025 TFVPSTGLISGSF
+5025 TFVTSTGLISGSF
-5038 VLVDSS
+5038 VLVDAS

-5056 IPDATTAP
+5056 IPDASTAP